1 VKRVPSERLPR
12 YNTMIKLMDIL
23 NEGGK
28 LFGSRASRVTT
39 GEMNSIFD
47 ELKRLLGGLFGKFE
61 LSKSLPSKQDH
72 GDIDIVL
79 TGDVDIKT
87 VIATYLGNRVIDYSR
102 NGNIYSV
109 LYDSDIGKSVHIDF
123 IYSDNDDDF
132 GAQKTYLALGD
143 FSGILGVMARQNGYK
158 YATTGFQKI
167 YVDKSGRHHDILITK
182 NLKDGLRI
190 LGYGDVLSDYDNIH
204 NNDDVVRF
212 IGSSSMFDSDDYVG
226 QTMNHSDR
234 KRVRAGRPSADYIR
248 TSLIGLNKHKRIS
261 DPDYF
266 LKKLFANKY
275 QAYLDKVQQIES
287 FTSVKSK
294 YGGQWMMVNFPQLKP
309 GPVLGKIKQYWA
321 QKYGDNLDNVP
332 EDVLRK
338 DTDTY
343 IKSL

>member
-1 VKRVPSERLPR
+1 
-12 YNTMIKLMDIL
+12 MIKLKDIVTEII

-28 LFGSRASRVTT
+28 LFGTRASRVSTS
-39 GEMNSIFD
+39 EMNSIFD
-47 ELKRLLGGLFGKFE
+47 ELKTRLGNKFSKFE

-79 TGDVDIKT
+79 TGNPNIKKA
-87 VIATYLGNRVIDYSR
+87 IMMYLGSKVKDYSR

-109 LYDSDIGKSVHIDF
+109 LYNSDLGKDVHVDF
-123 IYSDNDDDF
+123 IHSDNDEDF
-132 GAQKTYLALGD
+132 DAQKTYLALGD

-158 YATTGFQKI
+158 YATTGFHKI

-182 NLKDGLRI
+182 NLKDGLKI
-190 LGYGDVLSDYDNIH
+190 LGYGDVLGDYDNIQ
-204 NNDDVVRF
+204 NNDDVIKF
-212 IGSSSMFDSDDYVG
+212 ISSSPMFDSDDYKG

-248 TSLIGLNKHKRIS
+248 TSLIGLNKHKKIS

-266 LKKLFANKY
+266 LKKLFPDKY
-275 QAYLDKVQQIES
+275 QMLLDKQKEIES
-287 FTSVKSK
+287 FTPVKSK
-294 YGGQWMMVNFPQLKP
+294 YGGEWLMANFPQLKP
-309 GPVLGKIKQYWA
+309 GPILGKIKQYWT

-332 EDVLRK
+332 EDELRK

>member
-1 VKRVPSERLPR
+1 
-12 YNTMIKLMDIL
+12 MIKLMDL
-23 NEGGK
+23 LKEGGK
-28 LFGSRASRVTT
+28 LFGSRASRITT
-39 GEMNSIFD
+39 SEMNSVFD
-47 ELKRLLGGLFGKFE
+47 ELKNQLGNSFSKFE

-79 TGDVDIKT
+79 TGSSGDIKNT
-87 VIATYLGNRVIDYSR
+87 LLSNLGNKVKDYSR

-109 LYDSDIGKSVHIDF
+109 LYKSDLGKDVHVDF
-123 IYSDNDDDF
+123 LYADTDDDF
-132 GAQKTYLALGD
+132 DAQKTYLALGD

-182 NLKDGLRI
+182 NLKDGLKI
-190 LGYGDVLSDYDNIH
+190 LGYGDVLGDYDSIQ
-204 NNDDVVRF
+204 NNDDVVKF
-212 IGSSSMFDSDDYVG
+212 ISGSPMFDSDDYKG

-248 TSLIGLNKHKRIS
+248 KSLIGLNKHKQIS

-266 LKKLFANKY
+266 LKRLFPEKY
-275 QAYLDKVQQIES
+275 QMLLDKQKEIES
-287 FTSVKSK
+287 FTPVKSK
-294 YGGQWMMVNFPQLKP
+294 YGGEWLMANFPQLKP
-309 GPVLGKIKQYWA
+309 GPMLGKIKQYWT

-332 EDVLRK
+332 EDELKR
-338 DTDTY
+338 DTDIY

>member
-1 VKRVPSERLPR
+1 
-12 YNTMIKLMDIL
+12 MIKLKDIVTEII

-28 LFGSRASRVTT
+28 LFGTRASRVSTS
-39 GEMNSIFD
+39 EMNSIFD
-47 ELKRLLGGLFGKFE
+47 ELKTRLGNKFSKFE

-79 TGDVDIKT
+79 TGNPNIKKA
-87 VIATYLGNRVIDYSR
+87 IMMYLGSKVKDYSR

-109 LYDSDIGKSVHIDF
+109 LYNSDLGKDVHVDF
-123 IYSDNDDDF
+123 IHSDNDEDF
-132 GAQKTYLALGD
+132 DAQRMYLALGD

-158 YATTGFQKI
+158 YATTGFHKI
-167 YVDKSGRHHDILITK
+167 YVDKSGRHHDILISK
-182 NLKDGLRI
+182 NLKDGLKI
-190 LGYGDVLSDYDNIH
+190 LGYGEVLGDYDNIQ
-204 NNDDVVRF
+204 NNDDVIKF
-212 IGSSSMFDSDDYVG
+212 ISSSPMFDSDDYKG

-248 TSLIGLNKHKRIS
+248 TSLIGLNKHKQIS

-266 LKKLFANKY
+266 LKRLFPDKY
-275 QAYLDKVQQIES
+275 QMLLDKQKEIES
-287 FTSVKSK
+287 FTPIKSK
-294 YGGQWMMVNFPQLKP
+294 YGGDWIMQNFNVKP
-309 GPVLGKIKQYWA
+309 GPMLGKIKQYWL

-332 EDVLRK
+332 EDELRK

>member
-1 VKRVPSERLPR
+1 
-12 YNTMIKLMDIL
+12 MIKLKDIVTEII

-28 LFGSRASRVTT
+28 LFGTRASRVSTS
-39 GEMNSIFD
+39 EMNSIFD
-47 ELKRLLGGLFGKFE
+47 ELKTRLGNKFSKFE

-79 TGDVDIKT
+79 TGNPNIKKA
-87 VIATYLGNRVIDYSR
+87 IMMYLGSKVKDYSR

-109 LYDSDIGKSVHIDF
+109 LYNSDLGKDVHVDF
-123 IYSDNDDDF
+123 IHSDNDEDF
-132 GAQKTYLALGD
+132 DAQRMYLALGD

-158 YATTGFQKI
+158 YATTGFHKI
-167 YVDKSGRHHDILITK
+167 YVDKSGRHHDILISK
-182 NLKDGLRI
+182 NLKDGLKI
-190 LGYGDVLSDYDNIH
+190 LGYGEVLGDYDNIQ
-204 NNDDVVRF
+204 NNDDVIKF
-212 IGSSSMFDSDDYVG
+212 ISSSPMFDSDDYKG

-248 TSLIGLNKHKRIS
+248 KSLIGLNKHKQIS

-266 LKKLFANKY
+266 LKKLFPDKY
-275 QAYLDKVQQIES
+275 QMLLDKQKEIES
-287 FTSVKSK
+287 FTPVKSK
-294 YGGQWMMVNFPQLKP
+294 YGGEWLMANFPQLKP
-309 GPVLGKIKQYWA
+309 GPILGKIKQYWT

-332 EDVLRK
+332 EDELRK